1 MAKQAKLTAKVGQRT
16 AKGTMVTQ
24 KMQDAANADLAE
36 IEVIQ
41 DNTREIVEEIGTAL
55 VRALEAIGIEAEGD
69 VKELVPV
76 DTGRLRNSITHA
88 VDDDGKYAIVG
99 TNVEYAEAVEFNEKA
114 RHTNG
119 QAHFLRDGVS
129 NNLDKYRQIVEQAMN
144 SS

>member
-24 KMQDAANADLAE
+24 KMQDAANADLAG

-41 DNTREIVEEIGTAL
+41 DNTQEIVEAIGTAL

-88 VDDDGKYAIVG
+88 VDEGGKYAIVG
-99 TNVEYAEAVEFNEKA
+99 TNVEYAESVEFNEKA
-114 RHTNG
+114 RHSNG
-119 QAHFLRDGVS
+119 QAHFLRDGVT
-129 NNLDKYRQIVEQAMN
+129 NNLDKYRQIVEREMKG
-144 SS
+144 S